1 MVKEKHS
8 VYIDTEKFETAK
20 RQGINV
26 SQVLENALDKFGQ
39 DENFEYTLQLDYLV
53 SQITEREQKLEAI
66 DKERGI
72 VEKQLKT
79 VKDEYKRVA
88 KAYKQEESA
97 ISMSNLLATLN
108 RVINACEFDETRVKI
123 AAEDILP
130 QIYKI
135 NRHFDLTKHIAIV
148 EETYG

>member
-20 RQGINV
+20 KQGINV

-39 DENFEYTLQLDYLV
+39 DESFEYTLQLDYLAA
-53 SQITEREQKLEAI
+53 QITEREQKLGTLAKEASVI
-66 DKERGI
+66 
-72 VEKQLKT
+72 EKQLKT
-79 VKDEYKRVA
+79 VKDEYKRIA
-88 KAYKQEESA
+88 KKYKQEENA
-97 ISMSNLLATLN
+97 IEMSNLLATLN
-108 RVINACEFDETRVKI
+108 RVINACEFDEARVKI

-130 QIYKI
+130 QIHKL

-148 EETYG
+148 EETYS

>member
-8 VYIDTEKFETAK
+8 VYIDTEKFESAK

-39 DENFEYTLQLDYLV
+39 DENFEYTLQLDYLA

-79 VKDEYKRVA
+79 VKDEYKRVS

-108 RVINACEFDETRVKI
+108 RVINACEFDEARVKI

-130 QIYKI
+130 QIYKL
-135 NRHFDLTKHIAIV
+135 NRRFDLTKHIAIV
-148 EETYG
+148 EETYS

>member
-8 VYIDTEKFETAK
+8 VYIDTEKFESAK

-39 DENFEYTLQLDYLV
+39 DENFEYTLQLDYLA
-53 SQITEREQKLEAI
+53 SQITEREQKLEALS
-66 DKERGI
+66 KEASV
-72 VEKQLKT
+72 VERQLKT

-88 KAYKQEESA
+88 KAFRQEENA

-108 RVINACEFDETRVKI
+108 RVINACEFDEARVKI

-130 QIYKI
+130 QIRKL
-135 NRHFDLTKHIAIV
+135 NHHFDLTKHIAIV
-148 EETYG
+148 EETYS

>member
-8 VYIDTEKFETAK
+8 VYIDTEKFESAK

-39 DENFEYTLQLDYLV
+39 DENFEYTLQLDYLA

-79 VKDEYKRVA
+79 VKDEYKRVS

-108 RVINACEFDETRVKI
+108 RVINACEFDEARVKI

-130 QIYKI
+130 QIG
-135 NRHFDLTKHIAIV
+135 RAHV
-148 EETYG
+148 

>member
-8 VYIDTEKFETAK
+8 VYVDTEKFDNAK
-20 RQGINV
+20 KQGINI

-39 DENFEYTLQLDYLV
+39 DENFEYTLQLDYLA
-53 SQITEREQKLEAI
+53 SQITDREQKLEALS
-66 DKERGI
+66 KEASVIER
-72 VEKQLKT
+72 QLKT
-79 VKDEYKRVA
+79 VKDEYKRVS
-88 KAYKQEESA
+88 KAFKMEENA

-108 RVINACEFDETRVKI
+108 RVINACEFDEARVKI

-130 QIYKI
+130 QIHKL

-148 EETYG
+148 EETYS

>member
-1 MVKEKHS
+1 MVREKHS
-8 VYIDTEKFETAK
+8 VYVDTEKYENAK
-20 RQGINV
+20 KQGINV

-39 DENFEYTLQLDYLV
+39 DENFEYTLQLDYLA

-66 DKERGI
+66 AKEKGI

-79 VKDEYKRVA
+79 VKDEYKRIA
-88 KAYKQEESA
+88 KAYKQEENA

-108 RVINACEFDETRVKI
+108 RIINACEFDEARVKI

-130 QIYKI
+130 QIYRL
-135 NRHFDLTKHIAIV
+135 NRHFDLTKHVSIV
-148 EETYG
+148 EDTYS